1 MIEHQ
6 RVVIADA
13 DCIIDPGLGAC
24 HGGAGPSSRNKGRH
38 GRCASTLT
46 GQHFATYVA
55 RLS

>member
-1 MIEHQ
+1 VIEHQ